1 VSFIKIKGVSDIF
14 PNFKGVYCN
23 FPLIYIYIYIFIKW
37 GRGDSNPGCCV
48 GNKKKCALC
57 LRLLM

>member
-23 FPLIYIYIYIFIKW
+23 FPLIYIYIY
-37 GRGDSNPGCCV
+37 
-48 GNKKKCALC
+48 
-57 LRLLM
+57 LLSGEEEIQIRDVVLETKRNVLFA